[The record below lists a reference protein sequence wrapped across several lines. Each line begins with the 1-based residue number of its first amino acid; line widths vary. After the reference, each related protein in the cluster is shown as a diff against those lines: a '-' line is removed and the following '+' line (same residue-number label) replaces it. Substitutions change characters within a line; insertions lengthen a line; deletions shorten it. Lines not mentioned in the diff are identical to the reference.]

1 VKIYLTIFSIVAIF
15 FIFTTKVKLE
25 KKMLIRCWN
34 GKGTIVCNYWDGTL
48 SKLNVLSSKG
58 LQPFFLFGYNIQVG
72 VVVHN
77 QAIHH

>member
-1 VKIYLTIFSIVAIF
+1 
-15 FIFTTKVKLE
+15 
-25 KKMLIRCWN
+25 MLIRCWN